1 VTWDQDIKLS
11 LIIGY
16 IIEERVILD
25 RMKKTD
31 DIEFEKQSVI
41 IERLESIK
49 EDLKSYYNFKK
60 SLDIFIN
67 R

>member
-1 VTWDQDIKLS
+1 MTWDQDIKLS